1 MMNEVRSPCWWFT
14 TRTYG
19 LEFMRETSVTFVSG
33 NLLSPLRDNL
43 QHAAPKRV
51 LYRGCA
57 KTLLLPIDFYYTNN
71 DEK

>member
-1 MMNEVRSPCWWFT
+1 
-14 TRTYG
+14 
-19 LEFMRETSVTFVSG
+19 MRETSVTFVSG